1 MFDSISVSALF
12 ASVLWGALGSGMMLY
27 GWRQKSMQP
36 LGVGFVITA
45 ISYFFL
51 SSALYMS
58 LASGAVLGAM
68 WWLRKQGY

>member
-1 MFDSISVSALF
+1 MFDSISMPALF
-12 ASVLWGALGSGMMLY
+12 ASVIWGAIGSGMMLY
-27 GWRQKSMQP
+27 GWKQKSMQP
-36 LGVGFVITA
+36 LGGGFLIAA

>member
-1 MFDSISVSALF
+1 
-12 ASVLWGALGSGMMLY
+12 
-27 GWRQKSMQP
+27 MQP
-36 LGVGFVITA
+36 LGGGFVITA